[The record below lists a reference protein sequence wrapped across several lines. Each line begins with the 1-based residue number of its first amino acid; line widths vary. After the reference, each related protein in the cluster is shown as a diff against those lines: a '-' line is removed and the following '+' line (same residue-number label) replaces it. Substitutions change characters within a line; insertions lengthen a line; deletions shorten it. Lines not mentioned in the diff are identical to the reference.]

1 MANSPQLPGS
11 HAWRDAS
18 GQPLPVEFFKFF
30 RSLLTFIAET
40 EGATIDLAALT
51 ARVDALEAA
60 GIGDIGLVLGALSV
74 KHYGVLT
81 NGNVTLTLVGD
92 VDSPGNSYY
101 YGTDAAGAKGFHEI
115 PASDSAVPYFIP
127 DGETFTVALNKQA
140 LFTIPIDLGVGSGL
154 VVDGILVEVD

>member
-1 MANSPQLPGS
+1 MASSPQLPGS

-40 EGATIDLAALT
+40 EGSTIDLAALT
-51 ARVDALEAA
+51 ARVDALEAE
-60 GIGDIGLVLGALSV
+60 GGSVGQLLGPNSVQVIGDLNTGDAIV
-74 KHYGVLT
+74 KLQNDSG
-81 NGNVTLTLVGD
+81 
-92 VDSPGNSYY
+92 SPGNSYY
-101 YGTDAAGAKGFHEI
+101 YGTNAAGVKGFHEI

-140 LFTIPIDLGVGSGL
+140 LFAIPIDLGVGSGL